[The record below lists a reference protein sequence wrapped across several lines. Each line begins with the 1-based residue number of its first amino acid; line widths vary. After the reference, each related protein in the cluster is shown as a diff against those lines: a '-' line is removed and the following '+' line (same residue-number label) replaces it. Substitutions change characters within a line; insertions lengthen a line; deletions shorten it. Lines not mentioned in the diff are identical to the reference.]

1 MPTTSILF
9 YQEKEGDV
17 PVIDWLKDLK
27 SKNRKGFA
35 KCVGRIRQL
44 SSTGHELRRPAADYL
59 RDGIYELR
67 AKHINS
73 QYRILYFFNGKDIA
87 VLNHSIVKKTSAV
100 PNKDIEL
107 AIKRK
112 QKFEQNPK
120 KYTYTGEIIDND

>member
-1 MPTTSILF
+1 M
-9 YQEKEGDV
+9 
-17 PVIDWLKDLK
+17 
-27 SKNRKGFA
+27 
-35 KCVGRIRQL
+35 
-44 SSTGHELRRPAADYL
+44 GHELRRPSADYL

-67 AKHINS
+67 AKHRNV

-112 QKFEQNPK
+112 NRFEQNPEQH
-120 KYTYTGEIIDND
+120 TYKGELADNDQDN